1 MSSRIERMV
10 YFTRLKISGFR
21 SSSRDVRTICLSIA
35 ALRGIV
41 KDIDTGR
48 AILDTKYSLKRA
60 TAGTFPKFFS
70 EGGSK
75 ELEFHQLFSLPV
87 THTIFRATAS
97 LYYPCHWLESV
108 AKPMSQELQNKKYE
122 FGNTNEMHKL
132 STWMD

>member
-1 MSSRIERMV
+1 MV
-10 YFTRLKISGFR
+10 YFTRLKISGVR
-21 SSSRDVRTICLSIA
+21 SSSRDIRTICLSIA

-75 ELEFHQLFSLPV
+75 ELEFH
-87 THTIFRATAS
+87 TNFRATAS

-132 STWMD
+132 STWVD

>member
-1 MSSRIERMV
+1 MV
-10 YFTRLKISGFR
+10 YFTRLKISGVR

-48 AILDTKYSLKRA
+48 AILDTKYFLKRA

-75 ELEFHQLFSLPV
+75 DSNS
-87 THTIFRATAS
+87 TSYFRF
-97 LYYPCHWLESV
+97 P
-108 AKPMSQELQNKKYE
+108 
-122 FGNTNEMHKL
+122 
-132 STWMD
+132 